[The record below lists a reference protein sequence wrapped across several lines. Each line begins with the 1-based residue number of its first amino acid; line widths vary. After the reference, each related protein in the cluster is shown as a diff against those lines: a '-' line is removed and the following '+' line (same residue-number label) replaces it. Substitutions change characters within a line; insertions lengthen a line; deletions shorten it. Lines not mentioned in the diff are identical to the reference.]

1 MLAGVAGPQE
11 VEGMRSTLA
20 RARRLYRGYRTTS
33 REYRELASVLGY
45 TPGDL
50 NKRFS
55 AEHAAADERRRRAEA
70 RRLSVSGS
78 PIV

>member
-1 MLAGVAGPQE
+1 MTSA
-11 VEGMRSTLA
+11 LA

-55 AEHAAADERRRRAEA
+55 EESAVRHARTRAASPRG
-70 RRLSVSGS
+70 LSGRSS

>member
-1 MLAGVAGPQE
+1 MKRP
-11 VEGMRSTLA
+11 LA
-20 RARRLYRGYRTTS
+20 RARQLYRGYRTSS
-33 REYRELASVLGY
+33 REYRELASALGY

-55 AEHAAADERRRRAEA
+55 AERAAADERRRTAAA